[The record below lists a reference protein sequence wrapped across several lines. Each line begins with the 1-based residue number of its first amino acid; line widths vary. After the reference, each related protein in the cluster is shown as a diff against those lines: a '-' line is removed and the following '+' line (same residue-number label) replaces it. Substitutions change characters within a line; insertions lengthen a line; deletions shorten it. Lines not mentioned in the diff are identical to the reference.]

1 VTLCRA
7 TWRDK
12 TPIKPVSPDRTPID
26 IPSCGYVPG
35 DFTPIVVMLMIRPKP
50 RATIP
55 ATTARIK
62 KTGVSM
68 LASIARILSSR
79 VTCRKWVLL
88 PNTQDRKKL
97 EISAPLLV
105 AARDQVVVQLKREK
119 LAAELNQR
127 NLQNHTVRSMK
138 L

>member
-1 VTLCRA
+1 
-7 TWRDK
+7 
-12 TPIKPVSPDRTPID
+12 
-26 IPSCGYVPG
+26 
-35 DFTPIVVMLMIRPKP
+35 MLMIRPKP